1 MTPAEIFVG
10 TKHLGKR
17 RLAAAVVAFGLVT
30 AGAGVAYAQPDNGD
44 ECSATQ
50 ADSCSSPS
58 QETSGWPPFEG
69 RDGLPRWATMCDKF
83 SCQTTSRP
91 TEIPPGSI
99 VPPGVCPPGAD
110 CFPVR

>member
-17 RLAAAVVAFGLVT
+17 WLAAAVFACGLVT
-30 AGAGVAYAQPDNGD
+30 AAGAGVAYAQPGNSD
-44 ECSATQ
+44 ECSASTRD
-50 ADSCSSPS
+50 DSCSSPS
-58 QETSGWPPFEG
+58 QESSGWPPFEE
-69 RDGLPRWATMCDKF
+69 RDMCDKF

-110 CFPVR
+110 CLPVR